1 MPPESY
7 RALFAARLR
16 QDILRTAADLALGL
30 MGVFAILLAF
40 YCLWVVT
47 P

>member
-1 MPPESY
+1 MLPSQIE
-7 RALFAARLR
+7 RRKARLR

-30 MGVFAILLAF
+30 MGVFAVLLAF

>member
-1 MPPESY
+1 MLPSQIQ
-7 RALFAARLR
+7 RRRARLR

-30 MGVFAILLAF
+30 MGVLAVLLAF